1 MVGDRRLPPPP
12 PPELLGSSTVPSSP
26 EGFIEANTNIKRR
39 DSPRISSGFSLSP
52 DALVY
57 LFPEFFASRCTF
69 GGFKSPY
76 SGARVSH
83 SSLYKALVSVSVAY
97 MIHSHIA
104 SAKLVSVGR
113 IFKHNEVELVRRA
126 RSIPNSQA
134 LLASPLR
141 GVRIGASIRL
151 IELIG
156 RVIGG
161 LTENPDKKYI
171 EAVGSIKVETYINP
185 RDRGIVAK
193 YRGEAEK
200 LYNLWIKQ
208 KQSDP
213 LLYRIVVNDA
223 DRAYKKYRYVEVEY

>member
-1 MVGDRRLPPPP
+1 MGGGRRLLPPP
-12 PPELLGSSTVPSSP
+12 PPELLGSSTDSSIP
-26 EGFIEANTNIKRR
+26 EGFSEPSNKGVAA
-39 DSPRISSGFSLSP
+39 PRISAGFSLPP

-57 LFPEFFASRCTF
+57 LFPEFFASRCMI

-97 MIHSHIA
+97 MVYSRIA
-104 SAKLVSVGR
+104 SPRLVSVGR

-126 RSIPNSQA
+126 RSIPNSQP
-134 LLASPLR
+134 LLASSLR
-141 GVRIGASIRL
+141 GVKIGNSIRL

-161 LTENPDKKYI
+161 LTESPDKKYI
-171 EAVGSIKVETYINP
+171 EEVGSIKVESRINH
-185 RDRGIVAK
+185 RDRGVVAR

-200 LYNLWIKQ
+200 LYNLWMRQ

-213 LLYRIVVNDA
+213 LLYRIVKNDA
-223 DRAYKKYRYVEVEY
+223 DRAYKKYRYVETEY

>member
-1 MVGDRRLPPPP
+1 MGGGRRLPPPP
-12 PPELLGSSTVPSSP
+12 PPELFGSSTGSNGP
-26 EGFIEANTNIKRR
+26 EEFGEPNRR
-39 DSPRISSGFSLSP
+39 VDVASGIGAGFSLPP

-57 LFPEFFASRCTF
+57 LFPEFFASKCMI

-97 MIHSHIA
+97 MVYSRIA
-104 SAKLVSVGR
+104 SARLVSVGR

-126 RSIPNSQA
+126 KNIPNSQA

-141 GVRIGASIRL
+141 GVKIGNSIRL
-151 IELIG
+151 VELIG

-161 LTENPDKKYI
+161 LTESPDKKYI
-171 EAVGSIKVETYINP
+171 EAVGSIKVESRINP
-185 RDRGIVAK
+185 RDRGVVARYK
-193 YRGEAEK
+193 GEAER
-200 LYNLWIKQ
+200 LYNLWMRQ

-223 DRAYKKYRYVEVEY
+223 DRAYKKYRYVETEY